1 MSALEDRGDVKARA
15 KKAYEILEEI
25 WPETDAWS
33 THTRRNITKIVETV
47 IDKNHLRILNA
58 GCGNNDYGLSSRA
71 ECINLDISAR
81 QCREIKRAI
90 VADVESIPFRNES
103 FDATICVGAVLNYVE
118 PYEAIPELARVTKRG
133 GLILIDFETTST
145 AELVLSKAWGKR
157 VSVIERNYAGHSDKT
172 FLFSVGYIKTI
183 LEQYD
188 VEITATHYYHLTTAI
203 WHRIFSS
210 VKLPAMAFSID
221 EWACRVPCLRHISS
235 NVIFV
240 CRKD

>member
-15 KKAYEILEEI
+15 KKTYEILEEI

-47 IDKNHLRILNA
+47 VDKNYLRILNA

-71 ECINLDISAR
+71 ECINLDISTR
-81 QCREIKRAI
+81 QCREIKRGI
-90 VADVESIPFRNES
+90 VADVESIPFRNDS

-118 PYEAIPELARVTKRG
+118 PYEAIPELVRVTKRG
-133 GLILIDFETTST
+133 GLILIDFETTNT
-145 AELVLSKAWGKR
+145 AELVLSKEWGKR
-157 VSVIERNYAGHSDKT
+157 VSVIERNYAGRSDKT

-183 LEQYD
+183 LEQYE
-188 VEITATHYYHLTTAI
+188 VAITATHHYHLTTAI
-203 WHRIFSS
+203 WHRIFSG
-210 VKLPAMAFSID
+210 VKLPAMTFSID

-235 NVIFV
+235 NVIFA